1 VKETRKFSTVGMSE
15 QDDVGPKNQ
24 RCEVPKHVTAQYV
37 TLLSLP
43 CSQNDDTFTLSAALS
58 KLKID
63 VDVILAT
70 LSQENRHRR
79 WRNHSNLCDDE
90 GDIFHG
96 CQVVTDI

>member
-1 VKETRKFSTVGMSE
+1 MNETTKFSTLGMSE
-15 QDDVGPKNQ
+15 QDVIGPKNQ

-37 TLLSLP
+37 TLLLLP
-43 CSQNDDTFTLSAALS
+43 CAQNDDTVMLSAALS

-70 LSQENRHRR
+70 LPQENRHRR
-79 WRNHSNLCDDE
+79 WRNHSNLSDDE